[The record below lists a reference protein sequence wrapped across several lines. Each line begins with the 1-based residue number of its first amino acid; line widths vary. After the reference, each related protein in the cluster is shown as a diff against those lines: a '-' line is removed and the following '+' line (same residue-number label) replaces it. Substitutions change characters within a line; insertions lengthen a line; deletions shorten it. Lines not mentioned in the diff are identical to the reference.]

1 MTYVEENL
9 NEKVVEEK
17 NAAVL
22 KLKSPAAEKKTT
34 SKINDLLEVEE
45 KPTKNNNENQNY
57 LFDLIDIKPENN
69 EKKDNANNDLLDFT
83 ENSSNVTQQ
92 KDDFSHDLV
101 KIKNFVFLVK
111 MIF

>member
-22 KLKSPAAEKKTT
+22 KLKSPATEKKT
-34 SKINDLLEVEE
+34 SKTNDLLEVEE

-83 ENSSNVTQQ
+83 ENSSNVNQQ
-92 KDDFSHDLV
+92 KEDFSHDLV
-101 KIKNFVFLVK
+101 KIINFMFSR
-111 MIF
+111 